1 MKKAYFIICL
11 LILVFISSII
21 HVTETVEGYQ
31 DIFEKK
37 VKNGVSQHSQQW
49 LNQKIEHPVEGCS
62 SFCLSNPISC
72 VFGTN
77 CDYFSFTSGQLF
89 VNKKDVVKTGL
100 ETGTTGKRVEWKSK
114 FGSLTFNF
122 IGYQMAWGGMNE
134 AGLVISTMNLPETKM
149 PAPDERPPLNSG
161 FWIQYQLDNHA
172 TVEEVLA
179 SDSSVRIANTEKDHY
194 LVCDKEGHCAVIEF
208 LDGKMVYHTGRTLPV
223 NVLTN
228 STYAESI
235 DAWKKNKLYGDSLP
249 RFALAADEVGK
260 KYTFASNKATIFYA
274 FYILSLVSR
283 PYTVWSIVF
292 DNQELQ
298 VYFISQRNQQ
308 MRRIDFEKLDF
319 STKTPVRMLDVHA
332 PLEGDISDSLLP
344 YSHQASLDHLKKSF
358 QVFAPGV
365 QDDEIEA
372 LLEFLENYPNTES
385 M

>member
-1 MKKAYFIICL
+1 MKKRAFCPVILFVVIVFASDMTTLSQSYANFAYPF
-11 LILVFISSII
+11 
-21 HVTETVEGYQ
+21 
-31 DIFEKK
+31 
-37 VKNGVSQHSQQW
+37 
-49 LNQKIEHPVEGCS
+49 EGCS

-72 VFGTN
+72 IFGTN

-89 VNKKDVVKTGL
+89 VNKRNMVKRGL
-100 ETGTTGKRVEWKSK
+100 ETGTTGKRAEWISK

-149 PAPDERPPLNSG
+149 PTPDERPPLNSG
-161 FWIQYQLDNHA
+161 FWVQYQLDNHA

-179 SDSSVRIANTEKDHY
+179 SDLSVRIANTEKDHY

-208 LDGKMVYHTGRTLPV
+208 PDGKMVYHTGKTLPV

-228 STYAESI
+228 STYEKSI
-235 DAWKKNKLYGDSLP
+235 DAWRKNKLYGDSLP

-283 PYTVWSIVF
+283 PYTIWSIVF

-308 MRRIDFEKLDF
+308 MRRIDLKKLDF
-319 STKTPVRMLDVHA
+319 SSKTPVLMLDVHA
-332 PLEGDISDSLLP
+332 PLAGDISASLLP
-344 YSHQASLDHLKKSF
+344 YSHQASLDHLQKSF
-358 QVFAPGV
+358 RVFAPGV
-365 QDDEIEA
+365 PEEEVEA
-372 LLEFLENYPNTES
+372 LLKFFEGFPFAKRD
-385 M
+385 

>member
-1 MKKAYFIICL
+1 MKKRKICLPTLL
-11 LILVFISSII
+11 LILVII
-21 HVTETVEGYQ
+21 PRITYVTAIAEGYQ
-31 DIFEKK
+31 DF
-37 VKNGVSQHSQQW
+37 NGIMRSPLQSNV
-49 LNQKIEHPVEGCS
+49 NIRNPVGGCS
-62 SFCLSNPISC
+62 SFYLSNPISG

-77 CDYFSFTSGQLF
+77 CDYFLFTSGQLF
-89 VNKKDVVKTGL
+89 VNKRNMVKKTR
-100 ETGTTGKRVEWKSK
+100 ETGTTGKHAEWTSK

-122 IGYQMAWGGMNE
+122 VGYQMAWGGMNE
-134 AGLVISTMNLPETKM
+134 AGLIISTMTLSETKM

-161 FWIQYQLDNHA
+161 FWVQYQLDNHA

-208 LDGKMVYHTGRTLPV
+208 LDGKMVYHTGGTLPV

-228 STYAESI
+228 STYEKSI
-235 DAWKKNKLYGDSLP
+235 DAWQESKLYGDSLP

-260 KYTFASNKATIFYA
+260 KYTFASNNATIFYA

-319 STKTPVRMLDVHA
+319 SSKTPVRMLDVHA
-332 PLEGDISDSLLP
+332 SLAGDISASLLP

-358 QVFAPGV
+358 SVFAPSV
-365 QDDEIEA
+365 PEEEVET
-372 LLEFLENYPNTES
+372 LLKFFEGFPFAKRD
-385 M
+385 